1 MQVFKS
7 YKVGSIVWWK
17 NINSLSKDINQA
29 KRFVG
34 KPGILFEVD
43 YISGRDILSFLF
55 FFHFFFSSPSSS
67 SFDVLV
73 H

>member
-43 YISGRDILSFLF
+43 YISGRDILSFLLLSLLLFLSF
-55 FFHFFFSSPSSS
+55 FFFF
-67 SFDVLV
+67 
-73 H
+73 